1 MAFSIVL
8 GNMGVIFLYV
18 ACGFLLIRS
27 GKGHESHAKTLSAIL
42 LYICCPGMIIST
54 FQAME
59 YNRADFIKIGWFFLL
74 SMLAQLAVFGAL
86 FFVFRKRFEQAK
98 YRILSIASVWG
109 NVGFFGLPVVT
120 ALFPSEPLVGCYS
133 LAYLTGM
140 NLLVFTIGV
149 YAIKRDPSYISPRA
163 AVLNPTTLSVLA
175 ALPLYLLKMRLPESL
190 NGALSLLG
198 KMSTPLCMI
207 VLGMR
212 LASVELKRLFSRP
225 FVYGVCAMKLIVYP
239 LAAYGMVLLIPG
251 LDETFRDCMLI
262 LSAAPSAA
270 VILSLAE
277 LHRCEQELSANV
289 VLLTTL
295 ASIVTLPLMS
305 LLIV

>member
-1 MAFSIVL
+1 M
-8 GNMGVIFLYV
+8 
-18 ACGFLLIRS
+18 S
-27 GKGHESHAKTLSAIL
+27 GMMNNFYYGKAG
-42 LYICCPGMIIST
+42 
-54 FQAME
+54 Q
-59 YNRADFIKIGWFFLL
+59 ADFTPE
-74 SMLAQLAVFGAL
+74 QLPANRVQL
-86 FFVFRKRFEQAK
+86 FFSMFRIRF
-98 YRILSIASVWG
+98 S
-109 NVGFFGLPVVT
+109 GLI
-120 ALFPSEPLVGCYS
+120 
-133 LAYLTGM
+133 GM

-149 YAIKRDPSYISPRA
+149 YAIRRDPSYISLRA
-163 AVLNPTTLSVLA
+163 AVLNPTTLSTLV
-175 ALPLYLLKMRLPESL
+175 ALPLYLLKIRLPESL

-198 KMSTPLCMI
+198 KTTTPLCMI

-239 LAAYGMVLLIPG
+239 LVAYGIVLLIPG
-251 LDETFRDCMLI
+251 LDETFRDCMLV

-295 ASIVTLPLMS
+295 ASIVTLPLLS
-305 LLIV
+305 LLIA